1 MARLL
6 AVVTAVIPAF
16 LSGVF
21 NPSGPLR
28 GPIDVGARRAIVGRA
43 LPPPMAAPIPRPI
56 RDLLGVSYY
65 TDTNHSVAD
74 PASKGK
80 NQQVF
85 APLRA
90 FVREVTDLADGWMM
104 SRPAQPAYAVRALE
118 LLTVWSRAGALLGTT
133 NQQGEYEREWTLGS
147 LALAYLKLRD
157 APGLDPA
164 ARTEVEAW
172 LVKIANQVQPH
183 YGQPGRSSSAN
194 NHAYWAGLAVAAT
207 GAATQN
213 HALFDWGL
221 AQGRIGIA
229 QVRPDG
235 FLPLELDRKAL
246 ALHYHIFALSP
257 LVMLA
262 ELAEAN
268 GIHLYDEG
276 DGAIL
281 RLADRVIAGLGDPS
295 PFAAAA
301 GVAQQIS
308 RPARGADLAW
318 AEPYFARFHAARLAP
333 LLAVARPLRDD
344 RLGGDLTAAFAL
356 PNASFH
362 PPVLK

>member
-6 AVVTAVIPAF
+6 AVVTGLLAGIFDPT
-16 LSGVF
+16 
-21 NPSGPLR
+21 GPLR
-28 GPIDVGARRAIVGRA
+28 GPIDVGARRAVVGRV
-43 LPPPMAAPIPRPI
+43 LPDPVSTPIPSPI

-65 TDTNHSVAD
+65 TDANHSVVDAV
-74 PASKGK
+74 SKEK
-80 NQQVF
+80 NQEAF

-90 FVREVTDLADGWMM
+90 FVRQVTDLADGWME
-104 SRPAQPAYAVRALE
+104 SRPARPAYAVRALE
-118 LLTVWSRAGALLGTT
+118 LLAGWARAGALLGAT

-147 LALAYLKLRD
+147 FALAYLKLRD

-172 LVKIANQVQPH
+172 LVKIAKEVQPH

-194 NHAYWAGLAVAAT
+194 NHACWAGLAVAAT
-207 GAATQN
+207 GAATQS

-229 QVRPDG
+229 QVRADG
-235 FLPLELDRKAL
+235 FLPLELDRKTL
-246 ALHYHIFALSP
+246 ALHYHIFALAP

-262 ELAEAN
+262 ELGEAN
-268 GIHLYDEG
+268 GIDLYDEG
-276 DGAIL
+276 DNAIL
-281 RLADRVIAGLGDPS
+281 RLARRVIAGLADPS

-301 GVAQQIS
+301 GVAQQLR

-318 AEPYFARFHAARLAP
+318 AEPYFARFHDRRLAP
-333 LLAVARPLRDD
+333 FLAVARPLRDD

-356 PNASFH
+356 PSSPLH
-362 PPVLK
+362 LPYLK

>member
-6 AVVTAVIPAF
+6 AVVTALLAQV
-16 LSGVF
+16 V

-28 GPIDVGARRAIVGRA
+28 GPIDIGARRAVVGRA
-43 LPPPMAAPIPRPI
+43 LPAPVAAPIPRPI

-65 TDTNHSVAD
+65 TDANHSVAD
-74 PASKGK
+74 PLSKEK
-80 NQQVF
+80 NQEAF

-90 FVREVTDLADGWMM
+90 FVRQVTNLADGWME
-104 SRPAQPAYAVRALE
+104 SRPAQPAYAVRTLE
-118 LLTVWSRAGALLGTT
+118 LLAVWARGGALLGAT

-147 LALAYLKLRD
+147 FALAYLKLRD
-157 APGLDPA
+157 APGLDPG
-164 ARTEVEAW
+164 ARTDVEAW
-172 LVKIANQVQPH
+172 LVKLAAAVQPH
-183 YGQPGRSSSAN
+183 YGHVGRSSSAN
-194 NHAYWAGLAVAAT
+194 NHACWAGLAVAAT
-207 GAATQN
+207 GAATQS

-229 QVRPDG
+229 QVRADG

-246 ALHYHIFALSP
+246 ALHYHLFALSP

-262 ELAEAN
+262 ELGEAN
-268 GIHLYDEG
+268 GVDLYGEG
-276 DGAIL
+276 DNAIL
-281 RLADRVIAGLGDPS
+281 RLAHRVIAGLGDPS

-301 GVAQQIS
+301 GVAQQLR

-318 AEPYFARFHAARLAP
+318 AEPYYARFHDRQVAPFLAA
-333 LLAVARPLRDD
+333 ARPLRDD

-356 PNASFH
+356 PDSSLRF
-362 PPVLK
+362 PWLK